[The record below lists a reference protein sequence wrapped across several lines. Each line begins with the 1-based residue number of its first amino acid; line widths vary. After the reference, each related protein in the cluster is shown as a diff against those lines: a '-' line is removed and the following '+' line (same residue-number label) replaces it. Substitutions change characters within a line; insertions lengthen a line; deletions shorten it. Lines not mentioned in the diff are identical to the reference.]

1 MVEQTEHVENIPKS
15 EQPFAKCAFGDERRR
30 LARMFTN
37 YFNRTKSDSGYVANL
52 NGVWGTGKTFFVT
65 EWSRLLKAEDYGVVF
80 IDAWKSD
87 YLDDPL
93 SIVASEI
100 LQQLTEQLK
109 NEFGMHD
116 CEEIKKG
123 IWRKSAGLTKAFLP
137 AVAQAVSKKI
147 FGDETVELINDLITG
162 AIEYSEQDIPKSLSD
177 ALGEFG
183 EHAFATHQRHREFA
197 NDFKSEIQKLIDL
210 TTEKS
215 GKEKVYIFIDELDRC
230 RPTYAI
236 EMLETIKHLFDIK
249 NLVFIISTDT
259 AQLEHSIKAVYG
271 NGFDS
276 FEYLH
281 RFFKQRITLP
291 KPDYYKFLCMEKAF
305 ANIDF
310 SCHHFYP
317 KINSAN
323 KLRALVA
330 LQAETNGVELRKL
343 ENIYSQIEAFLVN
356 ITLKQRSLIDLVY
369 LTVTLFTINITKH
382 FDDPYLSIRPQRT
395 ESDNKTQIN
404 DILVCKNELG
414 NSAIKYHELAIDI
427 VNEFQKFNR
436 INHEDYRQNK
446 WSLIMPTEGAA
457 SEFLNGLL
465 HGYFNS
471 YLSDTITEINRKDT
485 KLLTHDDLRNMIGTL
500 NIQDLFVG

>member
-15 EQPFAKCAFGDERRR
+15 EQPFAKCAFRDERLR

-52 NGVWGTGKTFFVT
+52 NGEWGTGKTFFVT
-65 EWSRLLKAEDYGVVF
+65 EWSRLLKAENYGVVF

-87 YLDDPL
+87 YLDGPL
-93 SIVASEI
+93 SIVASEM

-109 NEFGMHD
+109 NEFSVHY

-137 AVAQAVSKKI
+137 AVAQAVSKNF
-147 FGDETVELINDLITG
+147 FGDDTVELIKDLITG

-177 ALGEFG
+177 KLGEFG

-197 NDFKSEIQKLIDL
+197 NDFKSELQKLIDL
-210 TTEKS
+210 TSEKS

-281 RFFKQRITLP
+281 RFFKQRVTLP
-291 KPDYYKFLCMEKAF
+291 KPDYYKFLCMNKAF
-305 ANIDF
+305 DGIGFKA
-310 SCHHFYP
+310 HYYYP
-317 KINSAN
+317 KIDSAD
-323 KLRALVA
+323 KLRALAA
-330 LQAETNGVELRKL
+330 LQAETNQVELRKL
-343 ENIYSQIEAFLVN
+343 ENICSQIDAFLTN
-356 ITLKQRSLIDLVY
+356 IDLEKKTAIDVTFLVSAIFTVNLSPVQTSDYTRSIRESGSDERFIVHTTRISDPENNDAISSYNKIVRFFIDEFNRLSNHQKQTFNPNNLGFLNPSNAAAKILLSDIANGYY
-369 LTVTLFTINITKH
+369 LTYINNLT
-382 FDDPYLSIRPQRT
+382 DD
-395 ESDNKTQIN
+395 
-404 DILVCKNELG
+404 
-414 NSAIKYHELAIDI
+414 
-427 VNEFQKFNR
+427 FN
-436 INHEDYRQNK
+436 HK
-446 WSLIMPTEGAA
+446 KA
-457 SEFLNGLL
+457 S
-465 HGYFNS
+465 
-471 YLSDTITEINRKDT
+471 
-485 KLLTHDDLRNMIGTL
+485 LLTHDQLIAMIQQL
-500 NIQDLFVG
+500 KISDVFNQ